1 VEAKMTTYVFPGQG
15 SQCIGMGENLFDE
28 FAELA
33 TTASNILGYS
43 IKSLCLEGPAEK
55 LNQTQYTQPAMY
67 LVNALHYYKK
77 LSNSHQKPQY
87 VAGHSLG
94 EYNALLAAEVF
105 DFETGLKLVQ
115 KRGELMSKAKGG
127 SMAAVI
133 GLSVDEIRTILN
145 ENNFTN
151 IIMANFNSPI
161 QTIIS
166 GPASDI
172 TRAQSIFEKK
182 SLFKILNVSGAFH
195 SPYMLAA
202 QLEFTSFMDQFS
214 FSSPK
219 ITVIANVD
227 AQPYQTTDVK
237 NKLSNQLTQPVQWQ
251 KSIEFLLTNGENN
264 FEEIGT
270 GNVLTSLINNIK
282 MKYQSTLATS

>member
-1 VEAKMTTYVFPGQG
+1 MATYVFPGQG
-15 SQCIGMGENLFDE
+15 SQRIGMGENLFDE
-28 FAELA
+28 FAEL
-33 TTASNILGYS
+33 TTIASNILGYS

-67 LVNALHYYKK
+67 IVNALHYYKK
-77 LSNSHQKPQY
+77 LSNTHQKPHY

-115 KRGELMSKAKGG
+115 KRGELMSKATGG

-133 GLSVDEIRTILN
+133 GLSVDEIRMLLN
-145 ENNFTN
+145 ESNFTN

-172 TRAQSIFEKK
+172 TRAQSVFEKK
-182 SLFKILNVSGAFH
+182 GLYRILNVSGAFH

-219 ITVIANVD
+219 IAVIANVD
-227 AQPYQTTDVK
+227 AQPYQTPDVK

-251 KSIEFLLTNGENN
+251 KSIEFLLSNGENN